1 MEEQFNK
8 FQTSLE
14 DLGIDNYPQEI
25 KEAFYDFITN
35 VPYIKSLVSPDRP
48 YAKDCPRD
56 DEGRIIVDLT
66 NPPIITDTDY
76 FRPTA
81 IHY

>member
-56 DEGRIIVDLT
+56 NEGRIIVDLT

-76 FRPTA
+76 FRPAA